1 MDGQEQ
7 NERVTIKVIGPFRDP
22 RMNEIGDCLGKS
34 LIVSKMWFKCKSIH
48 MYTWEGDEYKSK
60 SMIDFMVHDEK
71 LRRLGKDT
79 RAIRGFEYGTECYLK
94 I

>member
-1 MDGQEQ
+1 M
-7 NERVTIKVIGPFRDP
+7 IGPFRDP

-60 SMIDFMVHDEK
+60 SMIDFMVYDEK

-79 RAIRGFEYGTECYLK
+79 RAIEVLNMGQTV